1 MLTLSDTR
9 PSRHCQG
16 LARRDFLGVGS
27 LAMGG
32 LGLSQM
38 LSVRPALAAAGHP
51 VRDKSVVLLFL
62 QGGPPHIE
70 MFDPKMSAPV
80 EIHSCSGEVQTR
92 IPGITFGGHFEKL
105 SQMTDRFTIL
115 RSYRSNNSGHTY
127 QKVASGGNA
136 TKATMGA
143 LYARVAGTNSPS
155 SGMPTNVLVVP
166 EAIEPGLKLRSN
178 FETKA
183 LPTLTAAGD
192 LGPNY
197 VAFNP
202 RGGGQLKDNMQLKL
216 PRNRFD
222 NRRLLLTGLDN
233 LKRRFDDESLVDQTD
248 KYQQQAFEVITR
260 GVAAAFD
267 LSQERP
273 ETIASYD
280 TSHLFKNADVHRWY
294 DMSRASNLL
303 GKQMLMAR
311 RLCEAGCGF
320 VTVSDCGWDFHSNKN
335 SPKNLGG
342 MNWLGPQVDHAV
354 AAFLEDIHQRG
365 LSEKIML
372 VVTGEMG
379 RTPRKNKNGGRD
391 HYGGLTSLLVAGGGV
406 PGGQV
411 IGQSDNHAT
420 KPISTPYSPRDLLA
434 TVLNTL
440 FDAGEV
446 RVTRGV
452 PTELINLLEESKPI
466 PGLVT

>member
-1 MLTLSDTR
+1 M
-9 PSRHCQG
+9 
-16 LARRDFLGVGS
+16 
-27 LAMGG
+27 
-32 LGLSQM
+32 
-38 LSVRPALAAAGHP
+38 
-51 VRDKSVVLLFL
+51 
-62 QGGPPHIE
+62 
-70 MFDPKMSAPV
+70 
-80 EIHSCSGEVQTR
+80 
-92 IPGITFGGHFEKL
+92 
-105 SQMTDRFTIL
+105 
-115 RSYRSNNSGHTY
+115 
-127 QKVASGGNA
+127 
-136 TKATMGA
+136 
-143 LYARVAGTNSPS
+143 
-155 SGMPTNVLVVP
+155 
-166 EAIEPGLKLRSN
+166 
-178 FETKA
+178 
-183 LPTLTAAGD
+183 
-192 LGPNY
+192 
-197 VAFNP
+197 
-202 RGGGQLKDNMQLKL
+202 
-216 PRNRFD
+216 
-222 NRRLLLTGLDN
+222 
-233 LKRRFDDESLVDQTD
+233 
-248 KYQQQAFEVITR
+248 ITR

-280 TSHLFKNADVHRWY
+280 TSHLFKNSDVHRWY

-391 HYGGLTSLLVAGGGV
+391 HYGGLTSRLVAGGGV